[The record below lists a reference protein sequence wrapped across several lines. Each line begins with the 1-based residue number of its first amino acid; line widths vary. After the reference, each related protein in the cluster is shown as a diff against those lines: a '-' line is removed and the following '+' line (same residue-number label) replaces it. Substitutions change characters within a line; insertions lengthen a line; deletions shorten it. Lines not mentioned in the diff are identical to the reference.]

1 VKIKK
6 THTWRVRRRANGEF
20 EHDQP
25 KANMLVG
32 NARGWAATLLGL
44 PLDAVWFV
52 NRDGRASR
60 ADKKIGTLRD
70 EWFTPQK

>member
-1 VKIKK
+1 
-6 THTWRVRRRANGEF
+6 
-20 EHDQP
+20 
-25 KANMLVG
+25 MLVG

-44 PLDAVWFV
+44 PLDAVVFV
-52 NRDGRASR
+52 NRDGRMSR